1 MRQLIVLCI
10 VLVLRLD
17 AAAFAADRP
26 VASIG
31 PMSIDVITAR
41 GAGRVPLFASA
52 DWTTPR
58 PEVTRA
64 VLVFHGIRR
73 NADDYFREVDKIRTG
88 LGEAAAATLLIA
100 PQFLN
105 NVDVGLPGMAPDM
118 LYWRDSDWSGGQDAA
133 APVPI
138 SSFEAIDAI
147 IARLVDRRAFPNLH
161 EVIVAGHSA
170 GAQFVQRY
178 AAVGGADALI
188 GIGVHL
194 RYVVANPS
202 SYLYFTPDRPLSDGR
217 FVPYSDASA
226 CPAFNRWKFGFDGE
240 LPRYV
245 NRDAKD
251 YAAQYAKRD
260 ITYLFG
266 DRDTD
271 PDHPTIDKSCMAR
284 AQGLFRFARGH
295 NYMNYLKYYFG
306 AGLGPRWHDI
316 PGIGHDQAGMFG
328 SACGLAALF
337 DRAGCS

>member
-1 MRQLIVLCI
+1 MWQLVVLCLFF
-10 VLVLRLD
+10 VLPSADLAR
-17 AAAFAADRP
+17 AADQP
-26 VASIG
+26 VAAIG
-31 PMSIDVITAR
+31 PASVEVATAR
-41 GAGRVPLFASA
+41 GAGRVPLFVSA

-88 LGEAAAATLLIA
+88 LGEAAPSVLLIA

-105 NVDVGLPGMAPDM
+105 TIDVGVRGMAPDL
-118 LYWRDSDWSGGQDAA
+118 LYWRDSDWSGGHDAT
-133 APVPI
+133 APAPI

-147 IARLVDRRAFPNLH
+147 IARLADRRLFPNLRD
-161 EVIVAGHSA
+161 VIVAGHSA
-170 GAQFVQRY
+170 GGQIVQRY
-178 AAVGGADALI
+178 AVVGGAEQLI
-188 GIGVHL
+188 GSDVHL

-202 SYLYFTPDRPLSDGR
+202 SFLYFTPDRPNSDGR
-217 FVPYSDASA
+217 FAPFSDAS
-226 CPAFNRWKFGFDGE
+226 CPAFNQWKFGFDGG

-245 NRDAKD
+245 VRDAKD
-251 YAAQYAKRD
+251 YAAQFAKRD

-266 DRDTD
+266 DRDID
-271 PDHPTIDKSCMAR
+271 PDHPAIDKSCMAR

-306 AGLGPRWHDI
+306 AEFGPRWHDI
-316 PGIGHDQAGMFG
+316 PGVGHDQARMFG